1 MRISDWSSD
10 VCSSDLLTSITAWR
24 DWESK
29 RGQDPDF
36 SNLDLLR
43 RTAYNQRFKTFTQE
57 LRLQGRALDNRLD
70 WLVGAYYSNE
80 TLRLTDDLGFGSDY
94 GLFQSCQVVGQAAA
108 RPEERRVGKEC
119 VSQC

>member
-1 MRISDWSSD
+1 M
-10 VCSSDLLTSITAWR
+10 TAWR

-70 WLVGAYYSNE
+70 WLVGASYSNE
-80 TLRLTDDLGFGSDY
+80 TLRLTDDLGFGRDY
-94 GLFQSCQVVGQAAA
+94 GLFHSCQVVGQAAA
-108 RPEERRVGKEC
+108 RLRRSAERRGGKMC
-119 VSQC
+119 VHT